1 MPDATPTLLYADFEG
16 AVSLVESYLV
26 DDYDEVRFLSVGG
39 PAEAVKAVLAAA
51 KLPGSR
57 LTLFR
62 PKAHGNLHQRGREY
76 VGPLLATATP
86 SRLLCKRLPCGQVHG
101 VLYPDT
107 TPSETPRGF
116 TLVIPKAEE
125 AGAPARLLRLIDVR
139 TTLPL
144 HPSWAGWV
152 WHILEEHGG
161 VTPLNGI
168 GHWVGWEIHWNERQL
183 IQELTEAVKACTLRI
198 GREPQT

>member
-1 MPDATPTLLYADFEG
+1 MEHATPTFLYADFEG

-26 DDYDEVRFLSVGG
+26 DDYDEVRFLSLGG
-39 PAEAVKAVLAAA
+39 PAEVVKAVLAAA

-62 PKAHGNLHQRGREY
+62 PKAPGSLHQRGREY

-107 TPSETPRGF
+107 TPSETPRAF
-116 TLVIPKAEE
+116 TLVLPKAEE
-125 AGAPARLLRLIDVR
+125 ASAPERLLRLIDAR

-144 HPSWAGWV
+144 HLSWAGWV
-152 WHILEEHGG
+152 WRFLEESGDI
-161 VTPLNGI
+161 TPLNGI
-168 GHWVGWEIHWNERQL
+168 GHWVGWEIRWNDRQMT
-183 IQELTEAVKACTLRI
+183 QELAEAEKAHRLEITE
-198 GREPQT
+198 EPQT